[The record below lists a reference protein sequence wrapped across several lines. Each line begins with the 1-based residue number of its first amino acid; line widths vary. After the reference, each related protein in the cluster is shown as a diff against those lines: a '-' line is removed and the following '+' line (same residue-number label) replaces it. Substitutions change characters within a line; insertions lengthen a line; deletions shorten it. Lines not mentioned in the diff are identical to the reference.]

1 MRQALNRQDAKDA
14 KKYRGG
20 RNDMPFFPFSY
31 LGVLGVLA
39 VLNVPCRWFRRRL
52 MWKLTLSHFITV
64 FIAIAVVLVLNLAV
78 VSGHLT
84 VPGINI
90 GKQIGEESIGRQ
102 AQAFALALSSEDATQ
117 PALLS
122 SQFRR
127 FVTIAYVGNSSLA
140 TGHILIVD
148 KQGVLI
154 DQVNSTLPIGAP
166 VNDPEAPE
174 MSQLVQNA
182 LAGET
187 NLSSEKLYAF
197 HASTGVYV
205 GAYPIMD
212 SAHHPVGAILLRTA
226 RQESFFRLLVRSL
239 PNLLGT
245 SLMAGLLV
253 WVPVVV
259 IALVVSV
266 LLSRTLTRRLRRLQR
281 AAGEIAAGNLDQCVP
296 VTSIDEVGQ
305 LAEQFN
311 RMAAQVREATEK
323 QRAFVA
329 NASHDLRTPIA
340 VVQGHLDGLLAH
352 RDAHH
357 FDADTVRT
365 LTTMDRQARNLN
377 RLVDDML
384 AVATLDEAAQRLHM
398 GPVPVAPLVTEVV
411 DTLREVA
418 RTQRKVALTTRL
430 PPDLPPVEADRER
443 LRQALTNLVQNA
455 LRYTPAGGAV
465 LVSAEQ
471 QGDRIALAVTD
482 TGIGIAPEDLPHV
495 FERFYRTDRARG
507 RDTGGTGLGLAIV
520 KGAVDAMGGQITV
533 ESRVGS
539 GSRFTITLAS
549 GQRAAGSRQ

>member
-1 MRQALNRQDAKDA
+1 
-14 KKYRGG
+14 
-20 RNDMPFFPFSY
+20 
-31 LGVLGVLA
+31 
-39 VLNVPCRWFRRRL
+39 
-52 MWKLTLSHFITV
+52 
-64 FIAIAVVLVLNLAV
+64 
-78 VSGHLT
+78 
-84 VPGINI
+84 
-90 GKQIGEESIGRQ
+90 
-102 AQAFALALSSEDATQ
+102 
-117 PALLS
+117 
-122 SQFRR
+122 
-127 FVTIAYVGNSSLA
+127 
-140 TGHILIVD
+140 
-148 KQGVLI
+148 
-154 DQVNSTLPIGAP
+154 
-166 VNDPEAPE
+166 
-174 MSQLVQNA
+174 
-182 LAGET
+182 
-187 NLSSEKLYAF
+187 
-197 HASTGVYV
+197 
-205 GAYPIMD
+205 
-212 SAHHPVGAILLRTA
+212 
-226 RQESFFRLLVRSL
+226 
-239 PNLLGT
+239 
-245 SLMAGLLV
+245 
-253 WVPVVV
+253 
-259 IALVVSV
+259 
-266 LLSRTLTRRLRRLQR
+266 
-281 AAGEIAAGNLDQCVP
+281 
-296 VTSIDEVGQ
+296 
-305 LAEQFN
+305 
-311 RMAAQVREATEK
+311 MAAQVREATEK

-352 RDAHH
+352 RDVHH

-365 LTTMDRQARNLN
+365 LTTMERQARNLN

-384 AVATLDEAAQRLHM
+384 AVATLDEAAQRLRIE
-398 GPVPVAPLVTEVV
+398 PVPVAPLVTEVV